1 MVPKQRP
8 LAVALASEDGVLEA
22 RVKWRPRQATAAHVR
37 LTDLSDQVLG
47 RECARHRVRRR
58 LLARTRAHLATLS
71 RRDVSLLDFRRR
83 TLAQADIGLS
93 GARGGCPLQQRP
105 SSQLATLHASQSS
118 CIGWTTCR
126 RARTTNIHFAASDRL
141 AARQAGSLEACSH
154 VSWESAPL
162 ICGLFGETATRR
174 RRGSLTSPGE
184 KTRSREATGYKTVAE
199 TCGRFFS

>member
-1 MVPKQRP
+1 VVPKQRP
-8 LAVALASEDGVLEA
+8 LAVAIASEDGVLEA

-71 RRDVSLLDFRRR
+71 RRR

-199 TCGRFFS
+199 TRGRFFS

>member
-8 LAVALASEDGVLEA
+8 LAVLNASEDGVLEA

-58 LLARTRAHLATLS
+58 LLARTHAHLATLS

-105 SSQLATLHASQSS
+105 SSPLATLHASQSS

-126 RARTTNIHFAASDRL
+126 RARTTNIQDCGL
-141 AARQAGSLEACSH
+141 RQA
-154 VSWESAPL
+154 
-162 ICGLFGETATRR
+162 R
-174 RRGSLTSPGE
+174 
-184 KTRSREATGYKTVAE
+184 REAGWITRGVLSRLM
-199 TCGRFFS
+199 GVRPPDLWPFW